1 MHSYIDFNNIVLA
14 SLQRILQGI
23 PIDSLDNIDFNKVPI
38 LTLNKELLTV
48 SVKYISAKYKF
59 TDYFKEF
66 EDKRFGYFLY
76 TLIINFSRL
85 SHELYGGQIRKF
97 FNYEYIKDLDFR
109 YNNTDE
115 PFNFYT
121 FCCELE
127 NDILLFNH
135 SLHLGD
141 NQIINFIKD
150 YFSDNIYIIIYVLYK
165 IIYNDELHCQYIEIN
180 TKFKFLRLK
189 LQNFHIDI
197 SYRIYRESFDFNE
210 NMMRLNT
217 NFELESI
224 REYRT
229 NQKLA
234 MSLISRL
241 SIKKSELFKDHIIQ
255 KSILA
260 NIMEMLGSNFICV
273 LISAFHIVNKILVRT
288 HHQCFQSR
296 TSVPSRYSHMNLYHE
311 SQHYQKY
318 IASLIKINIYRKDKF
333 EKLGFKICTTKK
345 CCSRGN
351 CVSFMHNLY
360 IEYIEGKYT
369 VNFETYV
376 ENRGLGNLVH
386 PHNLERLSIDRNR
399 IINTY
404 ARRSSSEDVMLDFFE
419 WNQQKNKS
427 TNNNNEE
434 SYNYNEESYNYMI
447 KQKKYE
453 KYQEK
458 SKKINKMRSYDRT
471 SKELSQI

>member
-48 SVKYISAKYKF
+48 SVKYISTKYKF

-66 EDKRFGYFLY
+66 KDKRFGYFLY

-97 FNYEYIKDLDFR
+97 FNYEYIEDIDFR

-115 PFNFYT
+115 PFNFYN

-127 NDILLFNH
+127 NDILLFSH
-135 SLHLGD
+135 LLHLRD
-141 NQIINFIKD
+141 NQIIDFIKN

-224 REYRT
+224 REYIT

-241 SIKKSELFKDHIIQ
+241 SIKKSELFRDHIIQ
-255 KSILA
+255 RPILA
-260 NIMEMLGSNFICV
+260 KIMEMLGSNFICV

-288 HHQCFQSR
+288 HHQCFRSR
-296 TSVPSRYSHMNLYHE
+296 TLVPSAYSHMNLYHE

-333 EKLGFKICTTKK
+333 KKLGFKICTTKK
-345 CCSRGN
+345 CCDRGN

-386 PHNLERLSIDRNR
+386 PHNLERLLIDRNR

-404 ARRSSSEDVMLDFFE
+404 ASRSSSEDVMLDFFE
-419 WNQQKNKS
+419 WNQHKNKS
-427 TNNNNEE
+427 TNNNEE

-447 KQKKYE
+447 KQKRHRE
-453 KYQEK
+453 KEK
-458 SKKINKMRSYDRT
+458 KRDKIRSFDRT